1 MIGDTV
7 GDIRAGKEAGVRTAA
22 VTWGYQQRDLLSKEV
37 PDRLLDQPK
46 ELLALVCGQGRF
58 FSSA

>member
-22 VTWGYQQRDLLSKEV
+22 VTWGYQQRDLLLKEA
-37 PDRLLDQPK
+37 PDCLLDQPK
-46 ELLALVCGQGRF
+46 ELLYIVRA
-58 FSSA
+58 